1 MKIFLII
8 ISICIHAHAF
18 GYSHITSNEILTSK
32 TVKILCMIMSS
43 ETQTAIPFA
52 KIYFFDDLQ
61 KVMRSDSNGIFQKL

>member
-1 MKIFLII
+1 
-8 ISICIHAHAF
+8 
-18 GYSHITSNEILTSK
+18 
-32 TVKILCMIMSS
+32 MIMSS